1 MTVAELRD
9 ECRKRGL
16 PCYQHRGRR
25 LRKAD
30 LVAMLA
36 TSPVPYGVEPVP
48 PRQPNPPR
56 VPAIRL
62 TDDDRL
68 TRELATMPATPAET
82 MAVYRMLAGTALPKH
97 DGILRRREA
106 AACQRLAE
114 RATTE
119 RARLRWHSRY
129 LKCTGVV
136 GA

>member
-1 MTVAELRD
+1 MTVAELRA

-16 PCYQHRGRR
+16 PCYQHHGRR

-36 TSPVPYGVEPVP
+36 TAPAPYGVEPVP
-48 PRQPNPPR
+48 PRKTNPPR
-56 VPAIRL
+56 VPAMRL

-68 TRELATMPATPAET
+68 TRELAA
-82 MAVYRMLAGTALPKH
+82 MAISADEQYALYRMLRGTHTAKH

-106 AACQRLAE
+106 MACQRLAE

-119 RARLRWHSRY
+119 RGRLRWHSRY
-129 LKCTGVV
+129 LRCTGVV
-136 GA
+136 S